1 VRRFWV
7 GLTVGL
13 IAAAVGGGL
22 WWVLRLQTGL
32 PLSAQE
38 QAALLQRSNLPSD
51 FPIHP
56 AARRMPQSP
65 QGGLSY
71 AVNSAVPDVAT
82 WVRDQLRRMGYEVD
96 TAELEGDVEAD
107 YKDWWIS
114 YGRFRGGVRSNGWV
128 IVRQVRQIRLGA
140 PLSTEVKVLNEQDER
155 LKPLPTFTPAAMP
168 AATPARSS

>member
-1 VRRFWV
+1 
-7 GLTVGL
+7 
-13 IAAAVGGGL
+13 L
-22 WWVLRLQTGL
+22 WWVLGLQTGT

-38 QAALLQRSNLPSD
+38 QAALLQRAHLPSD

-56 AARRMPQSP
+56 AARRMPQPP

-71 AVNSAVPDVAT
+71 AVNSAVPDVAI
-82 WVRDQLRRMGYEVD
+82 WVRDQLRRTGFEVD

-114 YGRFRGGVRSNGWV
+114 YGRFRGGVRSSGWV
-128 IVRQVRQIRLGA
+128 IVRQARQVRPVRLGT
-140 PLSTEVKVLNEQDER
+140 PLGTEVKVLNEQDER
-155 LKPLPTFTPAAMP
+155 LKPLPTVTPAAMP